1 MMEIHIQRLVPEFI
15 LLGAA
20 FAFLVVGFFI
30 PREASNGSRK
40 IFGVAGILAAVV
52 SAAGLFYTGSGPAFF
67 GMFAQDSVSV
77 FFKILFLIV
86 LILVLFTTIKYEN
99 ILTQWKTE
107 FYALLLFATAGFM
120 LIASSMDFI
129 SFYVAL
135 EFVAITQ
142 YVLVAFRKENAE
154 GIESGLKYIITGALS
169 SGFLLYG
176 ISFIYG
182 ATGATGFA
190 EVASVVKAGAGSGPF
205 LLIGVGLVVIG
216 ITFKISA
223 LPFHVWAPDV
233 YQGAPTPVAAFL
245 AAGSK
250 AAGFVILM
258 RVLFTAMGSIKSEWM
273 LLVAVISGA
282 TLLFGN
288 LAAMPQKDIKRLIAY
303 GGIGSAGYLLM
314 AVASATS
321 LGASAVMFYLVVY
334 MCSILA
340 SFVAI
345 VTVYNHEGSYLI
357 SSYAGLSQRSPI
369 LAATLFIGLL
379 SMAGIP
385 PLGGFIAKFYLI
397 AAAVKSDLL
406 VLAVIGVVMAI
417 VSMYYFLLV
426 VKSMYLRQPVNPE
439 PIHIDCST
447 RVVLYVL
454 NILIIFLGIYPGP
467 LTDWVMDIAGVL
479 F

>member
-1 MMEIHIQRLVPEFI
+1 MDMHLQRLIPEFI
-15 LLGAA
+15 LLGLA
-20 FAFLVVGFFI
+20 FAVLVVGFFTSKGTST
-30 PREASNGSRK
+30 RSRK
-40 IFGVAGILAAVV
+40 AFGIVGIMVAIISGGSL
-52 SAAGLFYTGSGPAFF
+52 LWTGSGPALFE
-67 GMFAQDSVSV
+67 MFVQDSVSI
-77 FFKILFLIV
+77 FFKLLFLIV
-86 LILVLFTTIKYEN
+86 LIFVLFTTMKYEHV
-99 ILTQWKTE
+99 LKQWKTE
-107 FYALLLFATAGFM
+107 FYSLLLFSTAGFM
-120 LIASSMDFI
+120 FIASSFDFI
-129 SFYVAL
+129 SFYVSL
-135 EFVAITQ
+135 EFVAVTQ
-142 YVLVAFRKENAE
+142 YVLVAFRKENPE
-154 GIESGLKYIITGALS
+154 GIESGLKYLITGALA
-169 SGFLLYG
+169 SGFLIYG

-190 EVASVVKAGAGSGPF
+190 EVAAVARDGSASGAF
-205 LLIGVGLVVIG
+205 LLIGVCLVVIG

-233 YQGAPTPVAAFL
+233 YQGAPTPVTAFL

-250 AAGFVILM
+250 AAGFIILM
-258 RVLFTAMGSIKSEWM
+258 RILFTALGSVKSEWM
-273 LLVAVISGA
+273 ILVAIISGA

-314 AVASATS
+314 AVAAATS
-321 LGASAVMFYLVVY
+321 LGAGAVMFYLVVY
-334 MCSILA
+334 SFSILA

-345 VTVYNHEGSYLI
+345 VIVYNHEGSYLI
-357 SSYAGLSQRSPI
+357 SSYAGLSQRSPL

-397 AAAVKSDLL
+397 AAAVQSGLL
-406 VLAVIGVVMAI
+406 ILAVIGVVMAI
-417 VSMYYFLLV
+417 VAMYYFLLV
-426 VKSMYLRQPVNPE
+426 IKSMYLRQPVNTE
-439 PIHIDCST
+439 PIPVDCAT

-467 LTDWVMDIAGVL
+467 LTDWVMGIATVL

>member
-1 MMEIHIQRLVPEFI
+1 MDMHLQRLIPEFI
-15 LLGAA
+15 LLGLA
-20 FAFLVVGFFI
+20 FAILVVGFFDSKG
-30 PREASNGSRK
+30 ASNRSRRV
-40 IFGVAGILAAVV
+40 FGLVGILAAVV
-52 SAAGLFYTGSGPAFF
+52 SGASLLWTSAGPALFE
-67 GMFAQDSVSV
+67 MFVQDSVSV
-77 FFKILFLIV
+77 FFKLLFLIV
-86 LILVLFTTIKYEN
+86 LIFVLFATVRYEHV
-99 ILTQWKTE
+99 LTQWKTE
-107 FYALLLFATAGFM
+107 FYALLLFATVGFM
-120 LIASSMDFI
+120 FIASSFDFI
-129 SFYVAL
+129 SFYVSL
-135 EFVAITQ
+135 EFVAVTQ
-142 YVLVAFRKENAE
+142 YVLVAYRKDNPE

-190 EVASVVKAGAGSGPF
+190 EVAAVVRSGSGSNAF
-205 LLIGVGLVVIG
+205 LFIGVFLVVIG

-250 AAGFVILM
+250 AAGFIILM
-258 RVLFTAMGSIKSEWM
+258 RILFTAMGSVKSEWM
-273 LLVAVISGA
+273 ILVAIISGA
-282 TLLFGN
+282 TLIFGN

-314 AVASATS
+314 AVAAATT
-321 LGASAVMFYLVVY
+321 LGAGAVMFYLVVY
-334 MCSILA
+334 SFSILA

-345 VTVYNHEGSYLI
+345 VIVYNHEGSYLI
-357 SSYAGLSQRSPI
+357 SAYSGLSQRSPL

-397 AAAVKSDLL
+397 AAAVQSGFL

-417 VSMYYFLLV
+417 VAMYYFLLV
-426 VKSMYLRQPVNPE
+426 IKSMYLRPPVNTE
-439 PIHIDCST
+439 PIPIDGAT
-447 RVVLYVL
+447 RLVLYVL
-454 NILIIFLGIYPGP
+454 NILILFLGVYPGP
-467 LTDWVMDIAGVL
+467 LTDWVMGIATVL